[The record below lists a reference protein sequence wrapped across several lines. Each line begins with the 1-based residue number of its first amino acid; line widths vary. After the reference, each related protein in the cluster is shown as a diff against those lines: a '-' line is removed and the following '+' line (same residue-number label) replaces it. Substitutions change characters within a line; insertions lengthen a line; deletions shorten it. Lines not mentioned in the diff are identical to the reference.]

1 MTSHFIRFISSRD
14 RAVVLCV
21 AGLGP
26 ALLGLPACGS
36 RVDAPMAESS
46 SESSGSASA
55 PLPDLGSDAVV
66 CGEPGDRAGN
76 DESFAALAGCQVYRG
91 SLSLDHPG
99 PDLSPLASLRILE
112 GALTTT
118 GFNYELESLKGLEQL
133 QSVGEF
139 RFSNDGLRSMS
150 GVLSLREVKG
160 FFYLS
165 GLSNLTD
172 LDGLENL
179 RSTGSFEVSFN
190 IVLVDIDG
198 LSGLQRV
205 DGDLRIDGN
214 PELTGIDGLM
224 ALEHVAGDLY
234 IRENPKVPMSQ
245 IDALLSRVT
254 VDGEVYLE
262 LE

>member
-1 MTSHFIRFISSRD
+1 MLARPLLG
-14 RAVVLCV
+14 RAP
-21 AGLGP
+21 GLG
-26 ALLGLPACGS
+26 LLGLLACGPKA
-36 RVDAPMAESS
+36 DAPLAESS
-46 SESSGSASA
+46 SESSGAQPPAS
-55 PLPDLGSDAVV
+55 LDLGSDAVV
-66 CGEPGDRAGN
+66 CGEPGDRAGS
-76 DESFAALAGCQVYRG
+76 DESFAALAGCEVYRG

-118 GFNYELESLKGLEQL
+118 GFNYELETLEGLEQL

-150 GVLSLREVKG
+150 GVRSLREVEG
-160 FFYLS
+160 FCYLS
-165 GLSNLTD
+165 GLSSLAD

-179 RSTGSFEVSFN
+179 RSAGGLEVSFN
-190 IVLVDIDG
+190 SMLVDIDG

-205 DGDLRIDGN
+205 EGDLRIDGN
-214 PELTGIDGLM
+214 PELTGVDGLS
-224 ALEHVAGDLY
+224 ALEHVTGDLY
-234 IRENPKVPMSQ
+234 IRENPKVPLSQ

-254 VDGEVYLE
+254 VDGQVYLE